1 MPRSR
6 RGPRPSKGRSPRS
19 GDRIGSPSRSLELKL
34 SQEPFSQGLPGS
46 MKAVFAPTAAIQSL
60 TALAMDSFGRRPHHC
75 PGGRGRAHPVRHEQI
90 GQDIDHGGR
99 VPRPVDPDRQ
109 ALRGELVDDVP
120 HPGLPS
126 VPCPALHDIAG
137 PDAVRALRAQA
148 EAGPVIEPEPAPS
161 RVASAA
167 PSAWSGD
174 TPHWGLSRSPS
185 VPPPLAIVLEPVAD
199 RGSSLPALHVHGP
212 AGIAQHGRDPT
223 VAAAPVS
230 GRERDDV
237 RGQRLLVGPSAR
249 PLPMGGAMLA
259 EHAAGEALRDL
270 ELPPGMIDASP
281 AAGGAGTLRWCGP
294 SDPDAA
300 SRRISFSSVRSQ
312 TALRSRSSPSRAA
325 SAASPGRSSD
335 PRPPCATGHR

>member
-60 TALAMDSFGRRPHHC
+60 TALAMGSFGRRPHHC

-126 VPCPALHDIAG
+126 VPCPALDDIAG

-148 EAGPVIEPEPAPS
+148 EAGPVIDPEPPLPGLLPRHRRLGRGTRPTGAFPDPPQSRRHSPSSSNRWRTGARRSPRFTITAPP
-161 RVASAA
+161 A
-167 PSAWSGD
+167 
-174 TPHWGLSRSPS
+174 SRSMA
-185 VPPPLAIVLEPVAD
+185 AI
-199 RGSSLPALHVHGP
+199 
-212 AGIAQHGRDPT
+212 
-223 VAAAPVS
+223 
-230 GRERDDV
+230 
-237 RGQRLLVGPSAR
+237 
-249 PLPMGGAMLA
+249 
-259 EHAAGEALRDL
+259 
-270 ELPPGMIDASP
+270 
-281 AAGGAGTLRWCGP
+281 
-294 SDPDAA
+294 
-300 SRRISFSSVRSQ
+300 RR
-312 TALRSRSSPSRAA
+312 
-325 SAASPGRSSD
+325 
-335 PRPPCATGHR
+335 

>member
-1 MPRSR
+1 
-6 RGPRPSKGRSPRS
+6 
-19 GDRIGSPSRSLELKL
+19 
-34 SQEPFSQGLPGS
+34 

-60 TALAMDSFGRRPHHC
+60 TALAMDSFGRRPHHS
-75 PGGRGRAHPVRHEQI
+75 PRGRGRAHPVRHEQI

-109 ALRGELVDDVP
+109 ALPGELVDDIQQQCSRERSFGPRTMAPVRLSTTSQDRTRFGRSGRRRKRDP
-120 HPGLPS
+120 SSIRSRPFPGCFCGTVGL
-126 VPCPALHDIAG
+126 V
-137 PDAVRALRAQA
+137 
-148 EAGPVIEPEPAPS
+148 
-161 RVASAA
+161 
-167 PSAWSGD
+167 GD

-199 RGSSLPALHVHGP
+199 RGSSLPALHDHGP

-249 PLPMGGAMLA
+249 PLPPGRPMLS
-259 EHAAGEALRDL
+259 EHSAGEALGYL

-335 PRPPCATGHR
+335 RRPPCATGHR